1 MKFFK
6 LLNMSKIGKQPI
18 KILDDVKVDF
28 DQSKKLFTITGKKG
42 TLTHRVNDAVVVEIK
57 EDTKEIVLKPRKTG
71 REFFAI
77 WGTERALIDNCIV
90 GVSAGF
96 EKRLIIEGIGYKA
109 EVKDKILV
117 LNVGYSHPVNL
128 EIPGDLTVTVEK
140 TVISVSGISKK
151 SVGDFS
157 ALIRI
162 QRKTNPYSMKGIR
175 YSDERV
181 VKKSGKK
188 AG

>member
-1 MKFFK
+1 
-6 LLNMSKIGKQPI
+6 MSKIGKQPI
-18 KILDDVKVDF
+18 KILDDVKIEF
-28 DQSKKLFTITGKKG
+28 DESKRLLTITGQKG
-42 TLTHRVNDAVVVEIK
+42 TLTHTVSNDVVIEIK
-57 EDTKEIVLKPRKTG
+57 QEDKEIVLTPRKEG

-77 WGTERALIDNCIV
+77 WGTERALINNCII

-109 EVKDKILV
+109 EIKGTTLV
-117 LNVGYSHPVNL
+117 LNVGYSHPVDL
-128 EIPGDLTVTVEK
+128 EIPSDLTITVDK
-140 TVISVSGISKK
+140 TIISISGISKK
-151 SVGDFS
+151 SVGDFA

-175 YSDERV
+175 YEDERV

-188 AG
+188 AA